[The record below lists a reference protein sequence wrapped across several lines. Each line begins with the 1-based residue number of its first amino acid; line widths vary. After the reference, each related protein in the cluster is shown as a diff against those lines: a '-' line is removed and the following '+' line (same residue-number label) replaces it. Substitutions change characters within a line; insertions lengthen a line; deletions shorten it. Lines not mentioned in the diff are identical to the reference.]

1 MVLQWDKP
9 NSAGPSLARGAAQ
22 RRNRH
27 WAIAMELKKTYVCW
41 DITMAMILLIIM
53 GLYHGFLLGYNMI

>member
-27 WAIAMELKKTYVCW
+27 WAIAMEFKKNLC
-41 DITMAMILLIIM
+41 
-53 GLYHGFLLGYNMI
+53 LLGYNNGYDITNYHGVISWLLVGI